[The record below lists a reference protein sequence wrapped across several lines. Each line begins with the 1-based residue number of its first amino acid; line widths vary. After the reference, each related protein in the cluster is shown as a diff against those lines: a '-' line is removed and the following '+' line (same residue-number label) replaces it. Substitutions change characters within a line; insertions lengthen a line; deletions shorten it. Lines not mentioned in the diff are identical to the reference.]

1 MSAPPGAGR
10 AKLVTTMSDDDA
22 PTPPEADVSDER
34 PRADGGANPHTRH
47 GAFREG
53 VERAVAPELRAARDL
68 ERRLTPAWRR
78 ATRGEPRWQV
88 SLAVLAAIAMQV
100 ALPERVALGPRWL
113 LPSVAGLLLV
123 ALIAANPR
131 RIDRPSRALR
141 TGSLVLIATVTA
153 ANAGSA
159 GRLVLDLL
167 RGNEVGTNASRLLVT
182 GGAIWLTNVIAFSL
196 WYWEFDRGGPVAR
209 ARATRPHPDFLFA
222 QMQSPELAPDDWE
235 PRFVDYLYLS
245 FTNAAA
251 FSPTDVLPL
260 SAWAKL
266 TMMGQSA
273 VSLMTVA
280 LVIARAVNI
289 LK

>member
-1 MSAPPGAGR
+1 MDDPDPAASTPGADRGEQ
-10 AKLVTTMSDDDA
+10 LLA
-22 PTPPEADVSDER
+22 PSE
-34 PRADGGANPHTRH
+34 GGQSHVGH

-53 VERAVAPELRAARDL
+53 LEHAVAPELRAARDI
-68 ERRLTPAWRR
+68 EQRLLPAWRQV
-78 ATRGEPRWQV
+78 TQGEPRWQV
-88 SLAVLAAIAMQV
+88 SVAVLCAIGMQV

-113 LPSVAGLLLV
+113 FPSVAGLLLV

-131 RIDRPSRALR
+131 RIDRSSRALR
-141 TGSLVLIATVTA
+141 AGSLVLIATVTL
-153 ANAGSA
+153 ANAWSA
-159 GRLVLDLL
+159 GRLVVSLVNGDQ
-167 RGNEVGTNASRLLVT
+167 VSSNASRLLVT
-182 GGAIWLTNVIAFSL
+182 GAGIWLTNVIAFSL

-209 ARATRPHPDFLFA
+209 ARAIRPHPDFLFA
-222 QMQSPELAPDDWE
+222 QMQAPDLAPEDWE

-260 SAWAKL
+260 SAWAKV
-266 TMMGQSA
+266 TMMAQSA

>member
-1 MSAPPGAGR
+1 MA
-10 AKLVTTMSDDDA
+10 DDDA
-22 PTPPEADVSDER
+22 VPSDGELGNR
-34 PRADGGANPHTRH
+34 LGAASGQAGAHGGH
-47 GAFREG
+47 GAFLEG
-53 VERAVAPELRAARDL
+53 LERAVGPELRAARDL
-68 ERRLTPAWRR
+68 EQRLLPAWRR
-78 ATRGEPRWQV
+78 ATQGEPRWQV
-88 SLAVLAAIAMQV
+88 SVAVLAAIAMQV
-100 ALPERVALGPRWL
+100 TLPERVALGPRWL
-113 LPSVAGLLLV
+113 LPSVAGLLLA

-131 RIDRPSRALR
+131 RINRPSRGLR
-141 TGSLVLIATVTA
+141 AGSLVLIAVVTA

-167 RGNEVGTNASRLLVT
+167 RGNELATNASRLLVT

-209 ARATRPHPDFLFA
+209 AHATRPHPDFLFA
-222 QMQSPELAPDDWE
+222 QMQNPELAPEDWE